1 MSRSLLVRLR
11 KRFGRPGEGPS
22 RREILKLSLATG
34 AGLLLSGNRLF
45 AGEPA
50 AAGKRV
56 AVLGAGFAGLAAA
69 HELNAAG
76 YDVTLIE
83 ARRRPGGRVLSF
95 GDFVPGKNVE
105 GGGELIGSNHPTW
118 VAYADKFGLSF
129 LDVGEDEEADAPIV
143 LGGKRLDAEESAAL
157 WEAFEEA
164 LTAMNGDAE
173 KIDADEPWKSP
184 DAEALDKRSTASWID
199 AQGVSAPAK
208 AAMHAL
214 LSSDNGVA
222 TAWQSYLGN
231 LAQIKGGGIEKYW
244 EESEVYR
251 CKGGNDQLAK
261 SLVATLPAA
270 KVKLGVPASG
280 VKLGEKAVAV
290 SLADG
295 STVEA
300 DDVIVTVPPSVWN
313 RISFDP
319 PLPPAL
325 APQMGVNVKFLAHVR
340 KRFWEETK
348 LSQYMLT
355 DGPVSQTWDGTDAQP
370 GDEGACLTGFSGAA
384 AAQACRQ
391 WADGART
398 ENYLV
403 EMERVYKDLRKNFVK
418 ARFMDWPSEEW
429 TGSSYSFPAPGQVTT
444 VGPLLRGG
452 IGGRIHF
459 AGEHCCYAFVGYME
473 GALNSGAAVAKRL
486 AKRDGV
492 AK

>member
-11 KRFGRPGEGPS
+11 KRFGRPPADGPT
-22 RREILKLSLATG
+22 RRELLQASLAVG
-34 AGLLLSGNRLF
+34 AGLLLSRTRAF
-45 AGEPA
+45 AGEP
-50 AAGKRV
+50 AGKRV
-56 AVLGAGFAGLAAA
+56 AVIGAGFAGLAAA

-83 ARRRPGGRVLSF
+83 ARRRAGGRVLSF
-95 GDFVPGKNVE
+95 GDLVPGKSVE
-105 GGGELIGSNHPTW
+105 GGAELIGSNHPTW

-143 LGGKRLDAEESAAL
+143 IGGRRLDAEESGKL
-157 WEAFEEA
+157 WEDFEGM
-164 LTAMNGDAE
+164 LQGMNADAANV
-173 KIDADEPWKSP
+173 DADEPWKSP
-184 DAEALDKRSTASWID
+184 NAEALDKRTTASWID
-199 AQGVSAPAK
+199 AQEATPLAR
-208 AAMHAL
+208 AAAHAL
-214 LSSDNGVA
+214 MSSDNAVS

-231 LAQIKGGGIEKYW
+231 LAQIKGGGVEKYW

-261 SLVATLPAA
+261 GLLATLPPA
-270 KVKLGVPASG
+270 KVKLGVAATAIRP
-280 VKLGEKAVAV
+280 GEKSVTV
-290 SLADG
+290 VLADG
-295 STVEA
+295 TKIEA
-300 DDVIVTVPPSVWN
+300 DDVIVAVPPSVWN

-325 APQMGVNVKFLAHVR
+325 SPSMGSAVKFLAHVK

-370 GDEGACLTGFSGAA
+370 GDEGACLVGFSGGP
-384 AAQACRQ
+384 AAQDCRG
-391 WADGART
+391 WPDAERT
-398 ENYLV
+398 ETYLA
-403 EMERVYKDLRKNFVK
+403 ELERVYKDMRKNFVK
-418 ARFMDWPSEEW
+418 ARFMNWPQDPW
-429 TGSSYSFPAPGQVTT
+429 TGAAYSFPAPGEVTT

-452 IGGRIHF
+452 IGGRLHF

-473 GALNSGAAVAKRL
+473 GALNSGAALAKRL

-492 AK
+492 LK